1 MSERKRKFKVGEV
14 VCIPTGRYGEI
25 TCAWEEAEGVGRG
38 LRWHYKV
45 KLSDYHDAYRYTES
59 ELRLL
64 TNKQARRVTY
74 TPGTEG
80 FGPSASYAKRL
91 EALLPALEQQISA
104 LQKVRVRERE
114 LLALA
119 DKWEKASFG
128 AYRSIELSRR
138 YAKDLRAALGPEG
151 EKR

>member
-1 MSERKRKFKVGEV
+1 MTDALSK
-14 VCIPTGRYGEI
+14 
-25 TCAWEEAEGVGRG
+25 
-38 LRWHYKV
+38 LR
-45 KLSDYHDAYRYTES
+45 
-59 ELRLL
+59 EL
-64 TNKQARRVTY
+64 KGKWRRW
-74 TPGTEG
+74 
-80 FGPSASYAKRL
+80 AKRDCDPANGSAAAQQRGQLLANCADDL

-104 LQKVRVRERE
+104 LQKVRERE